1 MSEPSADL
9 ERRLRLVRLVPV
21 LTIERVEQAVPLA
34 RALVDGGLP
43 VLEVTLR
50 TAAAA
55 DAARAI
61 VAELP
66 EAVVGL
72 GTLLSPRDIDLAIGL
87 GVRFAISPGGTPALL
102 DAARQARSVLPFV
115 PGVATASE
123 AMAARDAGFTLLKFF
138 PAEASGGITWLK
150 GIAGPLPEL
159 RFCPTGGIGEG
170 NLGDYLALGNVVAA
184 GGSWMAPRAE
194 IAAGAWDRI
203 AARARQAR
211 RLVDDRPIVAV

>member
-43 VLEVTLR
+43 VLEVALR

-61 VAELP
+61 MAELP

-72 GTLLSPRDIDLAIGL
+72 GTLLAPADVDLAVSL
-87 GVRFAISPGGTPALL
+87 GVRFAISPGGTPALI
-102 DAARQARSVLPFV
+102 DAARRAQAALPFI

-138 PAEASGGITWLK
+138 PAEAAGGIAWLR